1 MRRPPLI
8 GAGAG
13 TATEAEAGAGGAGSF
28 AVTRLVHDATAR
40 LRCAAALDADGRA
53 VDLRVDRLDRPTL
66 EDGIFLARVEQ
77 FLKNRNAALVSLGP
91 YGRGMLAAADA
102 RPVPSAERPL
112 GAILRAGQLIIVQV
126 KADAVGDKAAVVTM
140 DVVLTGRL
148 LACAPLG
155 RGVAVS
161 RRLAAAAAARQALRD
176 GLARRAPREV
186 GWIIRA
192 AAAGA
197 AAAGVAEAGVAEAAL
212 DAEAARLLTL
222 WRDVAAAAGRGG
234 EPGLLRPPPDAL
246 ERLQT
251 AYDAPTAPPHAPPA
265 PAPPGFDFAALL
277 AALTRPHVA
286 LPNGGRLIIEPTA
299 ALTAVDVDGG
309 AGDALSVNLAAA
321 DELARQL
328 RLRNLGGVVM
338 ADFIRLKARG
348 DQEKL
353 LARLRADADRCLRID
368 EAGAGGADAGAARP
382 RLGGDFG
389 GFGRMT
395 IMATERECPICG
407 RPAAAETAPFCS
419 KRCADVDLARWLG
432 EVYRAPARDDDDAGL
447 DDRGA

>member
-1 MRRPPLI
+1 MTAVGT
-8 GAGAG
+8 GAGPF
-13 TATEAEAGAGGAGSF
+13 S
-28 AVTRLVHDATAR
+28 VTRLVHDATAR
-40 LRCAAALDADGRA
+40 LRWAAALDADGRA

-77 FLKNRNAALVSLGP
+77 FLKNRNAALVSLGAF
-91 YGRGMLAAADA
+91 GRGMLAAADA
-102 RPVPSAERPL
+102 RPVPSPERPL
-112 GAILRAGQLIIVQV
+112 GAILRAGQPIIVQV
-126 KADAVGDKAAVVTM
+126 KADAIGDKAATVTM

-161 RRLAAAAAARQALRD
+161 RRLAVDAATRQALRD

-197 AAAGVAEAGVAEAAL
+197 SDVAL
-212 DAEAARLLTL
+212 DAEAARLLAL
-222 WRDVAAAAGRGG
+222 WRDVAAAGSAGG
-234 EPGLLRPPPDAL
+234 EPRLLRPPPDAL

-251 AYDAPTAPPHAPPA
+251 AYDAPTPPP
-265 PAPPGFDFAALL
+265 PPGFDFNALL
-277 AALTRPHVA
+277 ATLTRPHVG

-299 ALTAVDVDGG
+299 ALTAIDVDGG

-353 LARLRADADRCLRID
+353 LTRLRAAVADDPMQTDVYGLT
-368 EAGAGGADAGAARP
+368 
-382 RLGGDFG
+382 RLGLAEMTRARR
-389 GFGRMT
+389 GR
-395 IMATERECPICG
+395 G
-407 RPAAAETAPFCS
+407 LAETL
-419 KRCADVDLARWLG
+419 ADLEEWEA
-432 EVYRAPARDDDDAGL
+432 A
-447 DDRGA
+447 

>member
-1 MRRPPLI
+1 MSAAGVGAGV

-13 TATEAEAGAGGAGSF
+13 TGAGSF
-28 AVTRLVHDATAR
+28 TVARLVHDATAR

-77 FLKNRNAALVSLGP
+77 FLKNRNAAVVSLGAF
-91 YGRGMLAAADA
+91 GRGMLAAADA
-102 RPVPSAERPL
+102 RPVPSPERPL

-126 KADAVGDKAAVVTM
+126 KADALGDKAATVTM

-148 LACAPLG
+148 LACAALG

-161 RRLAAAAAARQALRD
+161 RRLAVDAAARQAMRD

-186 GWIIRA
+186 GWIVRA

-197 AAAGVAEAGVAEAAL
+197 SDVAL
-212 DAEAARLLTL
+212 DAEAARLAAL
-222 WRDVAAAAGRGG
+222 WRDVAAEAAQGG
-234 EPGLLRPPPDAL
+234 EPRLLRPPPDAL

-251 AYDAPTAPPHAPPA
+251 AYDAPTAPPPPS
-265 PAPPGFDFAALL
+265 FEFAALL
-277 AALTRPHVA
+277 ATLTRPQVA

-353 LARLRADADRCLRID
+353 LARLRAAVADDPMQTDVYGLT
-368 EAGAGGADAGAARP
+368 
-382 RLGGDFG
+382 RLGLAEMTRARR
-389 GFGRMT
+389 GRSL
-395 IMATERECPICG
+395 
-407 RPAAAETAPFCS
+407 AETL
-419 KRCADVDLARWLG
+419 ADLEGWEA
-432 EVYRAPARDDDDAGL
+432 A
-447 DDRGA
+447 

>member
-1 MRRPPLI
+1 MTAV

-13 TATEAEAGAGGAGSF
+13 SF
-28 AVTRLVHDATAR
+28 TVARLVHDATAR

-66 EDGIFLARVEQ
+66 EDGVFLARVEQ
-77 FLKNRNAALVSLGP
+77 FLKNRNAAVVSLGAF
-91 YGRGMLAAADA
+91 GRGMLAAADA
-102 RPVPSAERPL
+102 RPVPSPERPL
-112 GAILRAGQLIIVQV
+112 GAILRAGQPIIVQV
-126 KADAVGDKAAVVTM
+126 KADAVGDKAATVTM

-148 LACAPLG
+148 LACAALG

-161 RRLAAAAAARQALRD
+161 RRLAVDAAARQALRD

-197 AAAGVAEAGVAEAAL
+197 SDVAL

-222 WRDVAAAAGRGG
+222 WREVAAAGQGG
-234 EPGLLRPPPDAL
+234 EPRLLRPPPDAL

-251 AYDAPTAPPHAPPA
+251 AYDAPTAPPPQAP

-277 AALTRPHVA
+277 AALTRPQVA

-338 ADFIRLKARG
+338 ADFIRMKARG

-353 LARLRADADRCLRID
+353 LARLRAAVADDPMQTDVYGLT
-368 EAGAGGADAGAARP
+368 
-382 RLGGDFG
+382 RLGLAELTRARR
-389 GFGRMT
+389 GR
-395 IMATERECPICG
+395 G
-407 RPAAAETAPFCS
+407 LAETLA
-419 KRCADVDLARWLG
+419 DLANL
-432 EVYRAPARDDDDAGL
+432 ED
-447 DDRGA
+447 

>member
-1 MRRPPLI
+1 MTGVGPF
-8 GAGAG
+8 
-13 TATEAEAGAGGAGSF
+13 TVS
-28 AVTRLVHDATAR
+28 RLVHDATPR

-66 EDGIFLARVEQ
+66 EDGVFLARVEQ
-77 FLKNRNAALVSLGP
+77 FLKNRNAALVSLGAF
-91 YGRGMLAAADA
+91 GRGMLAAADA
-102 RPVPSAERPL
+102 RPVPSPERPL
-112 GAILRAGQLIIVQV
+112 GAILRAGQPIIVQV
-126 KADAVGDKAAVVTM
+126 KADPVGDKAATVTM

-161 RRLAAAAAARQALRD
+161 RRLAADAAARQALRD

-192 AAAGA
+192 AAASA
-197 AAAGVAEAGVAEAAL
+197 TETAL
-212 DAEAARLLTL
+212 DAEAARLLAL
-222 WRDVAAAAGRGG
+222 WREAATAGQGG
-234 EPGLLRPPPDAL
+234 EPRLLRPPPDAL

-251 AYDAPTAPPHAPPA
+251 AYDAPTPPP
-265 PAPPGFDFAALL
+265 PPGFDFNTLL
-277 AALTRPHVA
+277 ATLTRPQVA

-348 DQEKL
+348 DQERL
-353 LARLRADADRCLRID
+353 LARLRAAVADDPMQTDVYGLT
-368 EAGAGGADAGAARP
+368 
-382 RLGGDFG
+382 RLGLAELTRARR
-389 GFGRMT
+389 GR
-395 IMATERECPICG
+395 G
-407 RPAAAETAPFCS
+407 LAETLA
-419 KRCADVDLARWLG
+419 DLADL
-432 EVYRAPARDDDDAGL
+432 ED
-447 DDRGA
+447 

>member
-1 MRRPPLI
+1 MT
-8 GAGAG
+8 GAQLL
-13 TATEAEAGAGGAGSF
+13 T
-28 AVTRLVHDATAR
+28 VTQLVCDATPR
-40 LRCAAALDADGRA
+40 LRRAAALDADGRA

-77 FLKNRNAALVSLGP
+77 FLKNRNAALVSLGA

-102 RPVPSAERPL
+102 RPVPTAERPL
-112 GAILRAGQLIIVQV
+112 GAILRAGQLIVVQV
-126 KADAVGDKAAVVTM
+126 KADATGDKAAVVTM

-161 RRLAAAAAARQALRD
+161 RRLSADAAARQALRD

-197 AAAGVAEAGVAEAAL
+197 AEAAL

-222 WRDVAAAAGRGG
+222 WRDVAADSAAGG
-234 EPGLLRPPPDAL
+234 EPRLLRPPPDAL
-246 ERLQT
+246 PRLQT
-251 AYDAPTAPPHAPPA
+251 AYDAPAAPP
-265 PAPPGFDFAALL
+265 PPGFEFDALL
-277 AALTRPHVA
+277 AALARPQVP

-353 LARLRADADRCLRID
+353 LARLRAAVADDPMQTDVYGLT
-368 EAGAGGADAGAARP
+368 
-382 RLGGDFG
+382 RLGLAELTRARR
-389 GFGRMT
+389 GRSL
-395 IMATERECPICG
+395 
-407 RPAAAETAPFCS
+407 AETL
-419 KRCADVDLARWLG
+419 ADLED
-432 EVYRAPARDDDDAGL
+432 
-447 DDRGA
+447 

>member
-1 MRRPPLI
+1 MT
-8 GAGAG
+8 AAG
-13 TATEAEAGAGGAGSF
+13 TGTGPL
-28 AVTRLVHDATAR
+28 AVARLIHDATAR
-40 LRCAAALDADGRA
+40 LRYAAALDADGRA

-66 EDGIFLARVEQ
+66 EDGVFLARVEQ
-77 FLKNRNAALVSLGP
+77 FLKNRNAALVSLGA
-91 YGRGMLAAADA
+91 YGRGMLTAADA
-102 RPVPSAERPL
+102 RPVPSPERPL
-112 GAILRAGQLIIVQV
+112 GATLRAGQPIIVQV
-126 KADAVGDKAAVVTM
+126 KADAMGDKAATVTM

-161 RRLAAAAAARQALRD
+161 RRLAVDAATRQALRD

-197 AAAGVAEAGVAEAAL
+197 AAGPVAGPVEAAL

-222 WRDVAAAAGRGG
+222 WRDVAAAGSAGG
-234 EPGLLRPPPDAL
+234 EPRLLRPPPDAL

-251 AYDAPTAPPHAPPA
+251 AYDAPTPPP
-265 PAPPGFDFAALL
+265 PPGFDFNALL
-277 AALTRPHVA
+277 ATLTRPQVA

-348 DQEKL
+348 DQERL
-353 LARLRADADRCLRID
+353 LARLRAAVADDPMQTDVYGLT
-368 EAGAGGADAGAARP
+368 
-382 RLGGDFG
+382 RLGLAEMTRARR
-389 GFGRMT
+389 GRSL
-395 IMATERECPICG
+395 
-407 RPAAAETAPFCS
+407 AETL
-419 KRCADVDLARWLG
+419 ADLED
-432 EVYRAPARDDDDAGL
+432 
-447 DDRGA
+447 